1 MPVATWTTRKMKI
14 QLSLDEPSD
23 PSSLSSL
30 AEKAPAPA
38 STLVFFLFWPLLDT
52 GAGTEVFE
60 APSVDPVL
68 VVADVA
74 GTEVAG
80 TDVAGTEVAGTE
92 VAGTEVAGT
101 DVAGTDVGTE
111 VPSFPIS
118 FATQSTT
125 AFISN

>member
-14 QLSLDEPSD
+14 QLSSDEPSD

-92 VAGTEVAGT
+92 VAGT